1 MIIDRDNFTEMTIL
15 PFGVHDW
22 ATDRQY
28 RQLHRLLD
36 TTASLLSLPPK
47 SGRLNSTARAVMD
60 MFGALFAS
68 YEPDAGIDSSVIVRE
83 PTVTENFESYD
94 PANTKIIALDLKNPK
109 RATGDA
115 ALAGVPE
122 PGTRSSAPASRRRKP
137 VRRSRR

>member
-1 MIIDRDNFTEMTIL
+1 MIINRDNFTEMTIL

-28 RQLHRLLD
+28 RQLHYLLD
-36 TTASLLSLPPK
+36 TVASLLSLPPK
-47 SGRLNSTARAVMD
+47 SDCLDGTARAVMD
-60 MFGALFAS
+60 MFGTLFAS

-115 ALAGVPE
+115 ALTGVPE
-122 PGTRSSAPASRRRKP
+122 RWARSPAPASRRRRP
-137 VRRSRR
+137 VLQSRR